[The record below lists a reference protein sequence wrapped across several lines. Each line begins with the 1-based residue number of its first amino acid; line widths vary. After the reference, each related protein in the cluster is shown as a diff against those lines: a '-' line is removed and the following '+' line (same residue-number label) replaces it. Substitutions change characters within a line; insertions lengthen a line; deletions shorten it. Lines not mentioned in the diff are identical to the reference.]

1 MKRTQLTDDDELDE
15 EAAGRMSRQLAFV
28 QSSVSLLDE
37 ADLQGPI
44 LSMHKQTHTV
54 RNRTTT
60 RIRERT
66 NTRANPS

>member
-44 LSMHKQTHTV
+44 LSLHKQTDTH
-54 RNRTTT
+54 
-60 RIRERT
+60 
-66 NTRANPS
+66 S